1 MYPVSSRSFLKS
13 FCNLERKYEINGF
26 IIAFILN
33 LKSLQNQN
41 YLQKLSLLLQKLI
54 ENKYFLYLKILQ
66 RQTNFY
72 FYISYRLGILESKNK

>member
-41 YLQKLSLLLQKLI
+41 YLQKLCLLLQKLI
-54 ENKYFLYLKILQ
+54 EKNIFFILKYCKDKQIF
-66 RQTNFY
+66 
-72 FYISYRLGILESKNK
+72 ISTSLTVWES